1 MTGNAP
7 STCEPVTTTF
17 ARLHDGPT
25 PLLLPTHGTSPSAL
39 AFVRAGYPA
48 IATTSFGVAASAGR
62 PDGGRTTRKANLTL
76 ATTLRHLPIPL
87 SVDIED
93 GYDDDPDAVADYAAT
108 LSHTGVA
115 AINIEDSTADIL
127 IDPARHS
134 AKITA
139 IKQHCPDLCS
149 STREWTPTGSARTPH
164 PSTH

>member
-1 MTGNAP
+1 M
-7 STCEPVTTTF
+7 
-17 ARLHDGPT
+17 
-25 PLLLPTHGTSPSAL
+25 
-39 AFVRAGYPA
+39 RAGYPA

-62 PDGGRTTRKANLTL
+62 PDGGRTTRKANQTL